1 MPSILARIAADNTP
15 AIFLADTLKDGQL
28 QMWDGATG
36 AKTVGVD
43 YYMRTQPVSDAD
55 AEALRKRYAKATG
68 QPLEAVFLRQR
79 LPRVYKDRPNVI
91 AQDGGN
97 KRAAA
102 ARAQMEADIAKT
114 GTAAPAAGPAQAPA
128 PAPAAATVPVT
139 VNVAP
144 EYAEALRMMEDP
156 RTAALI
162 LKIAETLRVA
172 L

>member
-1 MPSILARIAADNTP
+1 MPSILARIGADSSP
-15 AIFLADTLKDGQL
+15 AVFIADSLKDGQL
-28 QMWDGATG
+28 QMWDGAAGT
-36 AKTVGVD
+36 KTVGVD

-68 QPLEAVFLRQR
+68 QPLESVFLRQR
-79 LPRVYKDRPNVI
+79 LPRTYKERPNLI
-91 AQDGGN
+91 AGQQEN

-102 ARAQMEADIAKT
+102 ARAQMEADILKAGN
-114 GTAAPAAGPAQAPA
+114 GTPQPEAPTSTPSSG
-128 PAPAAATVPVT
+128 ATVPVT
-139 VNVAP
+139 VHVAP
-144 EYAEALRMMEDP
+144 EYAQALKMMEDP